1 MSRWGVDGV
10 TASEQGALELPGLE
24 PPAAGS
30 SAMVKAA
37 HTTIRAL
44 EAAGKLAAS
53 DAMLT
58 QLLLEL
64 AGAIDRGRAAGR
76 ASAVAMAARELRD
89 TLLMLDPPP
98 EAGAAG
104 DKAKAL
110 LEQFVAAAELA
121 ANNGGVVP
129 DGWQLGAADAAS

>member
-1 MSRWGVDGV
+1 MSD
-10 TASEQGALELPGLE
+10 QPMLPGLE
-24 PPAAGS
+24 EPAETS

-44 EAAGKLAAS
+44 EAAGKLAPQH
-53 DAMLT
+53 AMLT

-64 AGAIDRGRAAGR
+64 AGAIDRGRKAGR

-98 EAGAAG
+98 EDGAAG
-104 DKAKAL
+104 DKAREAL
-110 LEQFVAAAELA
+110 ERFVAAAEAA
-121 ANNGGVVP
+121 ANNGGIVP
-129 DGWQLGAADAAS
+129 EGWQP